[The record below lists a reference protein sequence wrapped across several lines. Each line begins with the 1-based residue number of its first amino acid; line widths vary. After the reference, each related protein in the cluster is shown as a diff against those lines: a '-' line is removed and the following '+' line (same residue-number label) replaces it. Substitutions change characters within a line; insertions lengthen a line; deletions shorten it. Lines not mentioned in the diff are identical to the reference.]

1 MCGVRAREEST
12 SFFSMLF
19 TKMGETRRISMLRKG
34 RGGIKSPVSGNLL
47 ADHWLGF
54 CAFTAE
60 GLDSIPGWQ
69 AKIPQA
75 VRRSQKKKEESY
87 FRFVNL
93 RCPLYM
99 ILELREEGGLEI
111 HIWE

>member
-60 GLDSIPGWQ
+60 GLDSILGLGTKISQ
-69 AKIPQA
+69 APQ
-75 VRRSQKKKEESY
+75 SENK
-87 FRFVNL
+87 VN
-93 RCPLYM
+93 
-99 ILELREEGGLEI
+99 
-111 HIWE
+111 